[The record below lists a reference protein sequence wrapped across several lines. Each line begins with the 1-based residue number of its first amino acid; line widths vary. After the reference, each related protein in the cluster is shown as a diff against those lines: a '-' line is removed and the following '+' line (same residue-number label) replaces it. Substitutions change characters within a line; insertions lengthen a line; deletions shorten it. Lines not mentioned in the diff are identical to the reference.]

1 MWFKP
6 KSIAQ
11 GRISSEQ
18 SDALRLALWKNNAM
32 IEFQPDGIIVDV
44 NDLFLNVVGYGREQ
58 VVGQHHKMFCPSDLV
73 NSDGYFSF
81 WKDLGRGE
89 FKSGLFERRDAQG
102 NDLWLQATYFPVEEN
117 GVVTR
122 IIKLAQDV
130 TEETEHRMRHNAVR
144 EALDRSLAI
153 IEFTP
158 DGTILGA
165 NDNFL
170 QTMGYGPGEI
180 KGKHHR
186 IFCDDAFYKQ
196 HPDFWK
202 KLAAG
207 HFSTGKYQRF
217 RKDGTPVWLEATYNP
232 VKDASGKVTMVVK
245 LATDIT
251 GRVEEA
257 MEFQEAAALARE
269 NSEKTL
275 TMSGEGESLLH
286 GSVTAS
292 EQVAAQVSRVA
303 EGIGQLSAKSA
314 EISAIV
320 TTISS
325 IAEQT
330 NLLALNAAIEAARAG
345 EHGRGFAVVADEVR
359 SLANRTNS
367 STAEI
372 DEMVKANE
380 QLTREALRLMAQ
392 AETDTR
398 TMGEAIRQA
407 AGRIGDIRESAAQ
420 VAETVARIQLK

>member
-58 VVGQHHKMFCPSDLV
+58 VVGQHHKMFCPADLV

-89 FKSGLFERRDAQG
+89 FKSGLFERRDAHG

-186 IFCDDAFYKQ
+186 IFCDDAF
-196 HPDFWK
+196 
-202 KLAAG
+202 
-207 HFSTGKYQRF
+207 
-217 RKDGTPVWLEATYNP
+217 
-232 VKDASGKVTMVVK
+232 
-245 LATDIT
+245 
-251 GRVEEA
+251 
-257 MEFQEAAALARE
+257 
-269 NSEKTL
+269 
-275 TMSGEGESLLH
+275 
-286 GSVTAS
+286 
-292 EQVAAQVSRVA
+292 
-303 EGIGQLSAKSA
+303 
-314 EISAIV
+314 
-320 TTISS
+320 
-325 IAEQT
+325 
-330 NLLALNAAIEAARAG
+330 
-345 EHGRGFAVVADEVR
+345 
-359 SLANRTNS
+359 
-367 STAEI
+367 
-372 DEMVKANE
+372 
-380 QLTREALRLMAQ
+380 
-392 AETDTR
+392 
-398 TMGEAIRQA
+398 
-407 AGRIGDIRESAAQ
+407 
-420 VAETVARIQLK
+420 